1 MFIAVL
7 QPEDESARQRAE
19 LLRKYVMPHKNLIYS
34 ICIKYTYNQED
45 IEDNY
50 LEALANFFKYMDSYD
65 PARPVK
71 TWIYAVTKRLVADL
85 NNRNR
90 NRMPPDDNIDIS
102 EISSSLSDEDEPS
115 GNSMGM
121 DNYREFYNDDI
132 LWALDRLKPI
142 YREALLLQ
150 QAGYK
155 LGEIMEI
162 TYNNGT
168 LQTRNVET
176 VKSRIFL
183 AKTQL
188 NDSLSLNITD
198 AGGSLHGWSAPRCG
212 RILCSLPAASRT
224 GNSGCVST
232 ACAGRSSPSVRNACP
247 TSVSARHMPFPDMIP
262 RIAGNGTSPIHSER
276 KPSAAISARE
286 RNAATGRTGG

>member
-1 MFIAVL
+1 MEKKDVFIAVL

-19 LLRKYVMPHKNLIYS
+19 LLRKYVMPHKNL
-34 ICIKYTYNQED
+34 
-45 IEDNY
+45 NY

-155 LGEIMEI
+155 LGEIM
-162 TYNNGT
+162 
-168 LQTRNVET
+168 
-176 VKSRIFL
+176 
-183 AKTQL
+183 
-188 NDSLSLNITD
+188 
-198 AGGSLHGWSAPRCG
+198 
-212 RILCSLPAASRT
+212 
-224 GNSGCVST
+224 
-232 ACAGRSSPSVRNACP
+232 
-247 TSVSARHMPFPDMIP
+247 
-262 RIAGNGTSPIHSER
+262 
-276 KPSAAISARE
+276 
-286 RNAATGRTGG
+286 

>member
-1 MFIAVL
+1 MTRPSGKDLDLCRDQTACGGPE
-7 QPEDESARQRAE
+7 QPQQE
-19 LLRKYVMPHKNLIYS
+19 PH
-34 ICIKYTYNQED
+34 
-45 IEDNY
+45 
-50 LEALANFFKYMDSYD
+50 AL
-65 PARPVK
+65 
-71 TWIYAVTKRLVADL
+71 
-85 NNRNR
+85 
-90 NRMPPDDNIDIS
+90 DDNIDIS

-142 YREALLLQ
+142 YQEALLLQ

-188 NDSLSLNITD
+188 
-198 AGGSLHGWSAPRCG
+198 
-212 RILCSLPAASRT
+212 
-224 GNSGCVST
+224 
-232 ACAGRSSPSVRNACP
+232 
-247 TSVSARHMPFPDMIP
+247 
-262 RIAGNGTSPIHSER
+262 R
-276 KPSAAISARE
+276 KLLTRDGE
-286 RNAATGRTGG
+286 KRMD

>member
-1 MFIAVL
+1 
-7 QPEDESARQRAE
+7 
-19 LLRKYVMPHKNLIYS
+19 MPHKNLIYS

-115 GNSMGM
+115 GNCMGM

-142 YREALLLQ
+142 YREAPVSYTHLTAPVPFGTRL
-150 QAGYK
+150 AGY
-155 LGEIMEI
+155 L
-162 TYNNGT
+162 
-168 LQTRNVET
+168 RNQIL
-176 VKSRIFL
+176 IFL
-183 AKTQL
+183 YRQFHIKG
-188 NDSLSLNITD
+188 I
-198 AGGSLHGWSAPRCG
+198 
-212 RILCSLPAASRT
+212 AAVQ
-224 GNSGCVST
+224 GLKFK
-232 ACAGRSSPSVRNACP
+232 NA
-247 TSVSARHMPFPDMIP
+247 S
-262 RIAGNGTSPIHSER
+262 
-276 KPSAAISARE
+276 
-286 RNAATGRTGG
+286 

>member
-1 MFIAVL
+1 MEKKDVFIAVL

-176 VKSRIFL
+176 VKSRLFL

-188 NDSLSLNITD
+188 
-198 AGGSLHGWSAPRCG
+198 
-212 RILCSLPAASRT
+212 
-224 GNSGCVST
+224 
-232 ACAGRSSPSVRNACP
+232 
-247 TSVSARHMPFPDMIP
+247 
-262 RIAGNGTSPIHSER
+262 R
-276 KPSAAISARE
+276 KLLTHDGEKRMD
-286 RNAATGRTGG
+286 

>member
-1 MFIAVL
+1 M
-7 QPEDESARQRAE
+7 
-19 LLRKYVMPHKNLIYS
+19 
-34 ICIKYTYNQED
+34 
-45 IEDNY
+45 
-50 LEALANFFKYMDSYD
+50 
-65 PARPVK
+65 
-71 TWIYAVTKRLVADL
+71 ADL

-188 NDSLSLNITD
+188 
-198 AGGSLHGWSAPRCG
+198 
-212 RILCSLPAASRT
+212 
-224 GNSGCVST
+224 
-232 ACAGRSSPSVRNACP
+232 
-247 TSVSARHMPFPDMIP
+247 
-262 RIAGNGTSPIHSER
+262 R
-276 KPSAAISARE
+276 KLLTRDGE
-286 RNAATGRTGG
+286 KRMD

>member
-1 MFIAVL
+1 MEKKDVFIAVL

-142 YREALLLQ
+142 T
-150 QAGYK
+150 GK
-155 LGEIMEI
+155 PCSC
-162 TYNNGT
+162 
-168 LQTRNVET
+168 
-176 VKSRIFL
+176 SRL
-183 AKTQL
+183 VT
-188 NDSLSLNITD
+188 
-198 AGGSLHGWSAPRCG
+198 
-212 RILCSLPAASRT
+212 
-224 GNSGCVST
+224 NSGKSWK
-232 ACAGRSSPSVRNACP
+232 
-247 TSVSARHMPFPDMIP
+247 
-262 RIAGNGTSPIHSER
+262 SPITTVLCR
-276 KPSAAISARE
+276 PG
-286 RNAATGRTGG
+286 T

>member
-1 MFIAVL
+1 MEKKDVFIAVL

-34 ICIKYTYNQED
+34 ICIKYTYNQ
-45 IEDNY
+45 
-50 LEALANFFKYMDSYD
+50 
-65 PARPVK
+65 
-71 TWIYAVTKRLVADL
+71 
-85 NNRNR
+85 
-90 NRMPPDDNIDIS
+90 
-102 EISSSLSDEDEPS
+102 DEPS

-188 NDSLSLNITD
+188 
-198 AGGSLHGWSAPRCG
+198 
-212 RILCSLPAASRT
+212 
-224 GNSGCVST
+224 
-232 ACAGRSSPSVRNACP
+232 
-247 TSVSARHMPFPDMIP
+247 
-262 RIAGNGTSPIHSER
+262 R
-276 KPSAAISARE
+276 KLLTRDGE
-286 RNAATGRTGG
+286 KRMD

>member
-1 MFIAVL
+1 MEKKDVFIAVL

-71 TWIYAVTKRLVADL
+71 TWIYAV
-85 NNRNR
+85 
-90 NRMPPDDNIDIS
+90 PPDDNIDIS

-188 NDSLSLNITD
+188 
-198 AGGSLHGWSAPRCG
+198 
-212 RILCSLPAASRT
+212 
-224 GNSGCVST
+224 
-232 ACAGRSSPSVRNACP
+232 
-247 TSVSARHMPFPDMIP
+247 
-262 RIAGNGTSPIHSER
+262 R
-276 KPSAAISARE
+276 KLLTRDGE
-286 RNAATGRTGG
+286 KRMD

>member
-132 LWALDRLKPI
+132 LWALDRLKTDLPGKPCSCS
-142 YREALLLQ
+142 RLVTNS
-150 QAGYK
+150 
-155 LGEIMEI
+155 GEIMEI

-188 NDSLSLNITD
+188 
-198 AGGSLHGWSAPRCG
+198 
-212 RILCSLPAASRT
+212 
-224 GNSGCVST
+224 
-232 ACAGRSSPSVRNACP
+232 
-247 TSVSARHMPFPDMIP
+247 
-262 RIAGNGTSPIHSER
+262 R
-276 KPSAAISARE
+276 KLLTRDGE
-286 RNAATGRTGG
+286 KRMD

>member
-1 MFIAVL
+1 
-7 QPEDESARQRAE
+7 
-19 LLRKYVMPHKNLIYS
+19 MPHKNLIYS

-121 DNYREFYNDDI
+121 DNYSEFYNDDI

-188 NDSLSLNITD
+188 
-198 AGGSLHGWSAPRCG
+198 
-212 RILCSLPAASRT
+212 
-224 GNSGCVST
+224 
-232 ACAGRSSPSVRNACP
+232 
-247 TSVSARHMPFPDMIP
+247 
-262 RIAGNGTSPIHSER
+262 R
-276 KPSAAISARE
+276 KLLTRDGE
-286 RNAATGRTGG
+286 KRMD

>member
-1 MFIAVL
+1 MEKKDVFIAVL

-50 LEALANFFKYMDSYD
+50 LEALANFFKYMD
-65 PARPVK
+65 
-71 TWIYAVTKRLVADL
+71 KRLVADL

-188 NDSLSLNITD
+188 
-198 AGGSLHGWSAPRCG
+198 
-212 RILCSLPAASRT
+212 
-224 GNSGCVST
+224 
-232 ACAGRSSPSVRNACP
+232 
-247 TSVSARHMPFPDMIP
+247 
-262 RIAGNGTSPIHSER
+262 R
-276 KPSAAISARE
+276 KLLTRDGE
-286 RNAATGRTGG
+286 KRMD